1 MKNMTKQN
9 LAIIAAFAK
18 ELARNLRAKPL
29 PVEVVGG
36 AGPRR
41 PRPEGRRR
49 GNGRAKLGVSGAGTV
64 ARTRRGGTDGEG
76 RRGRQTEYMSKQ
88 RKAFLEYLKEH
99 PETASVSRITR
110 ARECWAIHRKEWNAA
125 AKEGIGYSDYKAL
138 SRAKL
143 M

>member
-1 MKNMTKQN
+1 MKNITEHN
-9 LAIIAAFAK
+9 FALISTFAR
-18 ELARNLRAKPL
+18 ELARNLRTKPF

-36 AGPRR
+36 AGAVSTAEQARR
-41 PRPEGRRR
+41 HR
-49 GNGRAKLGVSGAGTV
+49 
-64 ARTRRGGTDGEG
+64 TDGEG
-76 RRGRQTEYMSKQ
+76 RVGLAGKKGRQTEYMEKQ

-110 ARECWAIHRKEWNAA
+110 ARECWAIHRREWNAA
-125 AKEGIGYSDYKAL
+125 AKKGIGYSDYKAL

>member
-1 MKNMTKQN
+1 MKNMTMQN
-9 LAIIAAFAK
+9 LAIIAAFAR
-18 ELARNLRAKPL
+18 ELARNLRAEPL

-36 AGPRR
+36 
-41 PRPEGRRR
+41 
-49 GNGRAKLGVSGAGTV
+49 
-64 ARTRRGGTDGEG
+64 RGGRVG
-76 RRGRQTEYMSKQ
+76 RVGRVGLAGKKGRQTEYMERQ

-125 AKEGIGYSDYKAL
+125 AKKGIGYSDYKAL

>member
-9 LAIIAAFAK
+9 LAIIAAFAR

-41 PRPEGRRR
+41 SRPENRRR
-49 GNGRAKLGVSGAGTV
+49 GP
-64 ARTRRGGTDGEG
+64 DGEG
-76 RRGRQTEYMSKQ
+76 RVGLAGKKGRQTEYMERQ
-88 RKAFLEYLKEH
+88 RNAFLEYLKEH

-110 ARECWAIHRKEWNAA
+110 ARECWAIHRREWNAA
-125 AKEGIGYSDYKAL
+125 AKKGIGYSDYKAL

>member
-1 MKNMTKQN
+1 MKTVTKQN
-9 LAIIAAFAK
+9 FALISTFAR

-36 AGPRR
+36 
-41 PRPEGRRR
+41 
-49 GNGRAKLGVSGAGTV
+49 
-64 ARTRRGGTDGEG
+64 RGGRVG
-76 RRGRQTEYMSKQ
+76 RVGRVGLAGKKGRQTEYMEKQ

-110 ARECWAIHRKEWNAA
+110 ARECWAIHRREWNAA
-125 AKEGIGYSDYKAL
+125 AKKGIGYSDYKAL

>member
-1 MKNMTKQN
+1 MKIVTKKN
-9 LAIIAAFAK
+9 FALISTFAR
-18 ELARNLRAKPL
+18 ELARNLRAEPF

-41 PRPEGRRR
+41 PRPENGRR

-76 RRGRQTEYMSKQ
+76 RRGRQTEYMERQ

-125 AKEGIGYSDYKAL
+125 AKKGVGYSDYKAL

>member
-9 LAIIAAFAK
+9 LAIIAAFAR

-41 PRPEGRRR
+41 PRPEDLAAGARRPRPDGR
-49 GNGRAKLGVSGAGTV
+49 GRVGLAGKK
-64 ARTRRGGTDGEG
+64 
-76 RRGRQTEYMSKQ
+76 GRQTEYMSKQ

-110 ARECWAIHRKEWNAA
+110 ARECWAIHRREWDAA
-125 AKEGIGYSDYKAL
+125 AKKGIGYSDYKAL

>member
-9 LAIIAAFAK
+9 FALISTFAR

-41 PRPEGRRR
+41 PRPENRRR
-49 GNGRAKLGVSGAGTV
+49 GP
-64 ARTRRGGTDGEG
+64 DGEG
-76 RRGRQTEYMSKQ
+76 RVGLAGKKGRQTEYMERQ

-110 ARECWAIHRKEWNAA
+110 ARECWAIHRREWNAA
-125 AKEGIGYSDYKAL
+125 AKKGIGYSDYKAL

>member
-1 MKNMTKQN
+1 MKNMTRHN
-9 LAIIAAFAK
+9 FAIIAAFAR

-36 AGPRR
+36 RG
-41 PRPEGRRR
+41 GRV
-49 GNGRAKLGVSGAGTV
+49 GRAGRVGRVGLAGKK
-64 ARTRRGGTDGEG
+64 
-76 RRGRQTEYMSKQ
+76 GRQTEYMEKQ

-110 ARECWAIHRKEWNAA
+110 ARECWAIHRKEWDAA
-125 AKEGIGYSDYKAL
+125 AKNGIGYSDYKAL